1 MLRIYLQYFVDEAL
15 DVEIST
21 EDGLISR
28 FWAPVIL
35 IDLVFAKL

>member
-35 IDLVFAKL
+35 IDLVLAKL

>member
-35 IDLVFAKL
+35 IDLVFA